1 MKINDE
7 HFWII
12 LEDEDEE
19 IDFSKKRKK
28 LTDDEIV
35 SRPRYIVCLISVFVI
50 LILFAIKFASF
61 LF

>member
-28 LTDDEIV
+28 PTGDEIV

>member
-7 HFWII
+7 HFWIV

-19 IDFSKKRKK
+19 IDFSKNRKK
-28 LTDDEIV
+28 PSNDDIV
-35 SRPRYIVCLISVFVI
+35 SRPRYIACLISVFVI
-50 LILFAIKFASF
+50 LALFAIKFASV

>member
-12 LEDEDEE
+12 LEDEVEV
-19 IDFSKKRKK
+19 IVFSKKRKK
-28 LTDDEIV
+28 STDDEIV

-50 LILFAIKFASF
+50 LILFAIKFASA

>member
-19 IDFSKKRKK
+19 IDFSNGHKNPSRG
-28 LTDDEIV
+28 DIV
-35 SRPRYIVCLISVFVI
+35 SKPRYIACLISVFVI
-50 LILFAIKFASF
+50 LILFAIKFASA

>member
-28 LTDDEIV
+28 PTDDEIV
-35 SRPRYIVCLISVFVI
+35 SRPRYIVCLISVL

>member
-28 LTDDEIV
+28 PTDDEIV
-35 SRPRYIVCLISVFVI
+35 SRPRYIVCLISVFVM
-50 LILFAIKFASF
+50 LILFAIKFASS

>member
-28 LTDDEIV
+28 PTDDEIV